1 MNWQDSVRAHQSSR
15 SRVGYS
21 RTDLLQLG
29 THAPRVRIK
38 SALCFGELRE
48 APLVIHQEPR
58 TSHLDRWSEEACE
71 GRATNL
77 CHFLVPRTS
86 TSSSSIMPKTTPKL
100 SMKPFT
106 ATLNILFVVALYS
119 VLRIV
124 SSGLLTRVGSSVPN
138 AEVEDMVEKDRR
150 TRGESSL
157 STLKA

>member
-1 MNWQDSVRAHQSSR
+1 M
-15 SRVGYS
+15 
-21 RTDLLQLG
+21 
-29 THAPRVRIK
+29 PRI
-38 SALCFGELRE
+38 
-48 APLVIHQEPR
+48 
-58 TSHLDRWSEEACE
+58 
-71 GRATNL
+71 
-77 CHFLVPRTS
+77 
-86 TSSSSIMPKTTPKL
+86 TPKL

-138 AEVEDMVEKDRR
+138 AEVEEMVEKDRR